1 MNQLIRS
8 SDPGAIEKLEAE
20 IERLKASQKMMRA
33 ANTAL
38 RKNDDNALR
47 ALGFSEEHIAELK
60 TQDFA
65 GRVGFPQSA
74 LRNNNADIRRLKKR
88 IAELQAR
95 GGNDADRWT

>member
-1 MNQLIRS
+1 MKQLMRPS
-8 SDPGAIEKLEAE
+8 EPDAIEKLEAE
-20 IERLKASQKMMRA
+20 IERLKASQKMMRT

-38 RKNDDNALR
+38 RKGDDNALR

-60 TQDFA
+60 KQDFA

-88 IAELQAR
+88 IAELQTREAC
-95 GGNDADRWT
+95 DADR

>member
-1 MNQLIRS
+1 MKQPIRPS
-8 SDPGAIEKLEAE
+8 ESDTIEKLEAE
-20 IERLKASQKMMRA
+20 IDRLKASQKMMRA

-38 RKNDDNALR
+38 RKGDDNALR

-60 TQDFA
+60 QQDFV

-88 IAELQAR
+88 INELQTREAC
-95 GGNDADRWT
+95 DVDR

>member
-1 MNQLIRS
+1 MTMKQPMRPS
-8 SDPGAIEKLEAE
+8 ESDAIEKLEAE

-38 RKNDDNALR
+38 RKGDDNALR
-47 ALGFSEEHIAELK
+47 ALGFSEEHIGELK
-60 TQDFA
+60 TKDFA

-88 IAELQAR
+88 IAEVQTREAC
-95 GGNDADRWT
+95 DADR